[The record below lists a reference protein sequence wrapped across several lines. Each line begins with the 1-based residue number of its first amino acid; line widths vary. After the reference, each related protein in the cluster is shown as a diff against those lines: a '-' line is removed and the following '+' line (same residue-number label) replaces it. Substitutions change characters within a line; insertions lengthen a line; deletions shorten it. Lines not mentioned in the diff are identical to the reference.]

1 MVSQGEP
8 NVDRGMSGTETMM
21 WRIERDPWLAPSGG
35 SLTLF
40 DRPLDPVWFGRSM
53 ARAASTI
60 DRLRQH
66 VVTTPATVSFPR
78 WAFDPDFELD
88 WHLRHIGAPGDGSLG
103 DLIGWITQFL
113 QDPYDHTRPLWQ
125 YVVVDGLA
133 DGRGALVTKLHH
145 TVADGFSA
153 LKLAEAYTTLK
164 RGRRPPDDVD
174 FEAVLRNDADR
185 REPPEAPATELV
197 SRALRMPVDLGRRVL
212 DTLAHPER
220 LGQAATEATDLV
232 HTGTEQLQPAGSELW
247 AQRSRRR
254 RLLALSVPFEPARRA
269 AKALGGTINDFFVT
283 GAAEAGHRY
292 HAALG
297 ADPDRFHITF
307 VVSTRADAEA
317 ANAFSPVPVEVPAGA
332 MSLAERFAVIHQ
344 RLQERRAGVHGDG
357 PMATVATVANLL
369 PTWVVTSL
377 IRNQAGHIDF
387 ATSNL
392 PGFLGD
398 TWVAGARTL
407 HTYAWGPVAGTA
419 FNITQVST
427 AGHLDIGVQLDPA
440 AVSNPQL
447 LQSCLEDSY
456 RDLLQIA
463 PT

>member
-1 MVSQGEP
+1 MGQEEP
-8 NVDRGMSGTETMM
+8 RLDRGMSGTETMM

-40 DRPLDPVWFGRSM
+40 DRPLDPDWFRRSM
-53 ARAASTI
+53 ASAASRI

-66 VVTTPATVSFPR
+66 VVITPATLASPR
-78 WAFDPDFELD
+78 WAFDPDFELG
-88 WHLRHIGAPGDGSLG
+88 WHVRHIGAPGDGSLG

-153 LKLAEAYTTLK
+153 VKLAEAYTVLE
-164 RGRRPPDDVD
+164 RGGPPTGDVD
-174 FEAVLRNDADR
+174 WEAVLRSDAEH
-185 REPPEAPATELV
+185 REPLDAPTTELV
-197 SRALRMPVDLGRRVL
+197 TRALRMPVDLGRQVL
-212 DTLAHPER
+212 EVVAHPER
-220 LGQAATEATDLV
+220 LGRAATEATDLA
-232 HTGTEQLQPAGSELW
+232 HTATDQLHPAGSELW
-247 AQRSRRR
+247 RRRSRRR
-254 RLLALSVPFEPARRA
+254 RLLALSVPFEPAHRA
-269 AKALGGTINDFFVT
+269 AKALGGTINDFFLT
-283 GAAEAGHRY
+283 GVVEAGHRY

-297 ADPDRFHITF
+297 ADPQRFHITF
-307 VVSTRADAEA
+307 VVSTRADTQT
-317 ANAFSPVPVEVPAGA
+317 ANVFSPVPVEVPAGA
-332 MSLAERFAVIHQ
+332 MPADERFAVIHQ
-344 RLQERRAGVHGDG
+344 RLVERRAAVHGGG
-357 PMATVATVANLL
+357 PMATVAAIANLL
-369 PTWVVTSL
+369 PTWMVTGL

-387 ATSNL
+387 ATSNV

-407 HTYAWGPVAGTA
+407 HTYGWGPVAGTA
-419 FNITQVST
+419 FNITQVSM
-427 AGHLDIGVQLDPA
+427 AGHLDIGVHLDPA
-440 AVSNPQL
+440 AVTEPQL

-456 RDLLQIA
+456 RDLLGIA